1 MAKGTWIS
9 IYKGHY
15 SKGHPPPE
23 GVKEKQATTPR
34 ILKVRPHNHIF
45 SVTA

>member
-15 SKGHPPPE
+15 SQGHPPPE
-23 GVKEKQATTPR
+23 GVNEKQATIPR
-34 ILKVRPHNHIF
+34 ILKVCPHNLIY
-45 SVTA
+45 SGTA